1 MAEDG
6 QKEVE
11 KEKVAIRGKG
21 EQMLVAAEKW
31 LYIGE
36 RISCVGH
43 SSCTAGMGRWR
54 MDGGAEGSGGGEAG
68 DRKSVV

>member
-43 SSCTAGMGRWR
+43 SSCTAG
-54 MDGGAEGSGGGEAG
+54 